1 VLESFFINGSNRF
14 REVTISFLVLK
25 IDFLGVIILNDPRE
39 DRILGEITE

>member
-1 VLESFFINGSNRF
+1 MLESFLVNGSDRF
-14 REVTISFLVLK
+14 GEVTISFLVLK